1 MFNNVKGRTDVE
13 FMDYLLS
20 GLNTLLLLDY
30 HFLDQGFAFEVRDG
44 SIAVSHITMGM
55 ESGTQADVDS
65 SRGCPDAALE
75 CAPAATALRSNVPGR
90 APMMACEGYAKVPML
105 SYNHIG
111 AG

>member
-1 MFNNVKGRTDVE
+1 MFNNVKRTDVE

-65 SRGCPDAALE
+65 SRGCPDPALE
-75 CAPAATALRSNVPGR
+75 CAPGR
-90 APMMACEGYAKVPML
+90 DA
-105 SYNHIG
+105 
-111 AG
+111 